1 MIAPA
6 VILDRPQ
13 MGENIGA
20 CARAMMNSGLTDL
33 RLVRP
38 RDGWPN
44 PAATAMA
51 ANAESI
57 LENARVFDSVA
68 DATADLTH
76 LYATTARERD
86 QVKRVLTARA
96 FGSEAVAKASQG
108 AQVGVLFGKEATGL
122 ENDDIARSSA
132 VIRVPLNPENTSL
145 NLGQACLLIGY
156 EWFQAKAEAPD
167 IQLETGDSV
176 IASKGEVDNF
186 LERLVA
192 KLDENGFLGLPH
204 KRPKMLRNIRN
215 VFERAELT
223 RQEVQTLFGVI
234 QSLHRAEPASR
245 DGDSFAVIFETHQS
259 DDLHGYGA
267 MADAMVAA
275 ATQQPGFQ
283 RVVSARTP
291 DDVGITVSYWES
303 LAAIKAWGKQHA
315 HKVAQEKGN
324 AQWYRDWV
332 LTTARVIAVRQK
344 STDQ

>member
-20 CARAMMNSGLTDL
+20 CARAMMNCGLTDL
-33 RLVRP
+33 RLVLP

-57 LENARVFDSVA
+57 LNNARVYDSVA

-96 FGSEAVAKASQG
+96 FGTEAVQKARQG

-156 EWFQAKAEAPD
+156 EWFQAQAEAPME
-167 IQLETGDSV
+167 QLETGDSEV
-176 IASKGEVDNF
+176 ASKGEVDNF

-192 KLDENGFLGLPH
+192 KLDDNGFLGLPH

-223 RQEVQTLFGVI
+223 QQEVQTLFGVVE
-234 QSLHRAEPASR
+234 SLHRAEPVAR
-245 DGDSFAVIFETHQS
+245 EGTSFAVIFESHQS
-259 DDLHGYGA
+259 DDLDGYAA
-267 MADAMVAA
+267 MADAMLAA
-275 ATQQPGFQ
+275 AAQQPGFQ

-291 DDVGITVSYWES
+291 GDVGITVSYWDS
-303 LAAIKAWGKQHA
+303 LSAIQAWGAHHA
-315 HKVAQEKGN
+315 HKVAQDKGN
-324 AQWYRDWV
+324 DQWYREWV
-332 LTTARVIAVRQK
+332 LSTARIIAVREK
-344 STDQ
+344 SQDL